1 MKNFKCYIKIVCVGE
16 KLHLKKMKRKREDGK
31 GGGIQS
37 EDEMGESRE
46 NEGRG
51 ERIGKKI

>member
-1 MKNFKCYIKIVCVGE
+1 MGE